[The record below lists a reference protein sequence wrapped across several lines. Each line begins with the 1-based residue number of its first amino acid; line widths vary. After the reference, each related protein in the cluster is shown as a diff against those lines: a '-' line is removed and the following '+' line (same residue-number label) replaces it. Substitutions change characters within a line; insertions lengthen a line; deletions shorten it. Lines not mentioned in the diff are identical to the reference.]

1 MRNTK
6 CFYIGLFCLFFTS
19 NIFSQTTVQGKI
31 LDEQGEGLLG
41 ANIIINGTS
50 QGTVSDQNGNFNLT
64 TSKDIPFE
72 IEVSFIGFESQ
83 NITVNTQQLGAITL
97 AVENSFDEVI
107 ISASRR
113 AEKLQEAPSAVS
125 VITAKQ
131 VTESG
136 GSLSP
141 LRALI
146 NTPGVELQQQ
156 TGQRVNI
163 ALRGSSGVFSTSVF
177 PMLDYRS
184 LISPGLEFFDSQNS
198 PINQIDV
205 ERVEV
210 VLGPSS
216 ALYGP
221 DVTSGVVHFISKDPF
236 KHPGTTAELIY
247 GERNT
252 FKVAVRHGGH
262 NTNETFGY
270 KINARYGSGNDFT
283 LDPDDPED
291 QAVLSN
297 LRTAIS
303 RASITNT
310 GNVNT
315 DESGTKLFDITQT
328 QIPGYWSAAAN
339 ASLYFRPKNGMEV
352 VTAGGWNAGKAI
364 FYNDLGEVQAYG
376 NEYWGQ
382 ARFKYKGW
390 FAQTYYIKNDGGDD
404 SNPNYLNRTGLIVP
418 LERSHYE
425 AQIQYNFNV
434 PTLSNS
440 EWTVGLDYRDAKAD
454 TENHVYGRNEDNDDY
469 TLYGAYAQAK
479 FKLEPKLDLFLAGRY
494 DGYNFT
500 SEKTFSPRAALVFK
514 PSTYHDLRF
523 SFNQAANP
531 LPASDLYFDL
541 PIQTVPGVFDVWITG
556 AVNPYTFG
564 SNPQID
570 WLIPDVPNTPV
581 AAGFP
586 LAAAYAAVTGS
597 VLEGLTAIAA
607 TNPSL
612 AQLLPIVSGVLQ
624 DPTSAPAGF
633 SPVVTTD
640 TNGVP

>member
-1 MRNTK
+1 
-6 CFYIGLFCLFFTS
+6 
-19 NIFSQTTVQGKI
+19 
-31 LDEQGEGLLG
+31 
-41 ANIIINGTS
+41 
-50 QGTVSDQNGNFNLT
+50 
-64 TSKDIPFE
+64 
-72 IEVSFIGFESQ
+72 
-83 NITVNTQQLGAITL
+83 
-97 AVENSFDEVI
+97 
-107 ISASRR
+107 
-113 AEKLQEAPSAVS
+113 
-125 VITAKQ
+125 
-131 VTESG
+131 
-136 GSLSP
+136 
-141 LRALI
+141 
-146 NTPGVELQQQ
+146 
-156 TGQRVNI
+156 
-163 ALRGSSGVFSTSVF
+163 
-177 PMLDYRS
+177 MLDYRS

-297 LRTAIS
+297 FRTAIS

-364 FYNDLGEVQAYG
+364 FYNDLGEGQAYG

-404 SNPNYLNRTGLIVP
+404 
-418 LERSHYE
+418 
-425 AQIQYNFNV
+425 
-434 PTLSNS
+434 
-440 EWTVGLDYRDAKAD
+440 
-454 TENHVYGRNEDNDDY
+454 
-469 TLYGAYAQAK
+469 
-479 FKLEPKLDLFLAGRY
+479 
-494 DGYNFT
+494 
-500 SEKTFSPRAALVFK
+500 
-514 PSTYHDLRF
+514 
-523 SFNQAANP
+523 
-531 LPASDLYFDL
+531 
-541 PIQTVPGVFDVWITG
+541 
-556 AVNPYTFG
+556 
-564 SNPQID
+564 
-570 WLIPDVPNTPV
+570 
-581 AAGFP
+581 
-586 LAAAYAAVTGS
+586 
-597 VLEGLTAIAA
+597 
-607 TNPSL
+607 
-612 AQLLPIVSGVLQ
+612 
-624 DPTSAPAGF
+624 
-633 SPVVTTD
+633 
-640 TNGVP
+640 

>member
-1 MRNTK
+1 MHNTK
-6 CFYIGLFCLFFTS
+6 CFYIGLLCLFFTS
-19 NIFSQTTVQGKI
+19 NVFSQTTIQGKI
-31 LDEQGEGLLG
+31 LDEQGESLLG
-41 ANIIINGTS
+41 ANVIINGTS
-50 QGTVSDQNGNFNLT
+50 QGTVSDQNGNFNLI

-72 IEVSFIGFESQ
+72 IEVSFIGFGSQ
-83 NITVNTQQLGAITL
+83 NITVNAEQLGTITL
-97 AVENSFDEVI
+97 VVENSFDEVI

-156 TGQRVNI
+156 TGQRVNV
-163 ALRGSSGVFSTSVF
+163 ALRGSNGVFSTSVF

-247 GERNT
+247 GQRNT
-252 FKVAVRHGGH
+252 FKVALRHGGH

-283 LDPDDPED
+283 LDPDDTGD
-291 QAVLSN
+291 QAILN
-297 LRTAIS
+297 NFRTAIS
-303 RASITNT
+303 RASISNA

-315 DESGTKLFDITQT
+315 DESGTKLFDTTQT

-339 ASLYFRPKNGMEV
+339 ASLYFRPKNGIEV

-364 FYNDLGEVQAYG
+364 FYNDLGEGQAYG

-390 FAQTYYIKNDGGDD
+390 FAQTYYIKNDGGND

-425 AQIQYNFNV
+425 AQIQYNFNA
-434 PTLSNS
+434 PTILNS

-469 TLYGAYAQAK
+469 TLYGLYAQAK
-479 FKLEPKLDLFLAGRY
+479 FKLEPKLDLFLVGRY
-494 DGYNFT
+494 DCYNFT
-500 SEKTFSPRAALVFK
+500 
-514 PSTYHDLRF
+514 
-523 SFNQAANP
+523 
-531 LPASDLYFDL
+531 
-541 PIQTVPGVFDVWITG
+541 
-556 AVNPYTFG
+556 
-564 SNPQID
+564 
-570 WLIPDVPNTPV
+570 
-581 AAGFP
+581 
-586 LAAAYAAVTGS
+586 
-597 VLEGLTAIAA
+597 
-607 TNPSL
+607 
-612 AQLLPIVSGVLQ
+612 
-624 DPTSAPAGF
+624 
-633 SPVVTTD
+633 
-640 TNGVP
+640 

>member
-1 MRNTK
+1 MHNTK
-6 CFYIGLFCLFFTS
+6 CFYIGLLCLFFTS
-19 NIFSQTTVQGKI
+19 NVFSQTTIQGKI
-31 LDEQGEGLLG
+31 LDEQGESLLG
-41 ANIIINGTS
+41 ANVIINGTS
-50 QGTVSDQNGNFNLT
+50 QGTVSDQNGNFNLI

-72 IEVSFIGFESQ
+72 IEVSFIGFGSQ
-83 NITVNTQQLGAITL
+83 NITVNAEQLGIITL
-97 AVENSFDEVI
+97 VVENSFDEVI

-156 TGQRVNI
+156 TGQRVNV
-163 ALRGSSGVFSTSVF
+163 ALRGSNGVFSTSVF

-252 FKVAVRHGGH
+252 FKVALRHGGH

-283 LDPDDPED
+283 LDPDDTGD
-291 QAVLSN
+291 QAILN
-297 LRTAIS
+297 NFRTAIS
-303 RASITNT
+303 RASISNA

-315 DESGTKLFDITQT
+315 DESGTKLFDTTQT

-364 FYNDLGEVQAYG
+364 FYNDLGEGQAYG

-390 FAQTYYIKNDGGDD
+390 FAQTYYIKNDGGND
-404 SNPNYLNRTGLIVP
+404 SNPNYLNRTRLIVP

-425 AQIQYNFNV
+425 AQIQYNFNA
-434 PTLSNS
+434 PTILNS

-469 TLYGAYAQAK
+469 TLYGLYAQAK

-514 PSTYHDLRF
+514 PSEYQNLRF

-556 AVNPYTFG
+556 AVNPYT
-564 SNPQID
+564 
-570 WLIPDVPNTPV
+570 LEVTHK
-581 AAGFP
+581 
-586 LAAAYAAVTGS
+586 LTGS
-597 VLEGLTAIAA
+597 FQEFQTR
-607 TNPSL
+607 
-612 AQLLPIVSGVLQ
+612 LLPLVFL
-624 DPTSAPAGF
+624 
-633 SPVVTTD
+633 
-640 TNGVP
+640 

>member
-1 MRNTK
+1 MHNTK
-6 CFYIGLFCLFFTS
+6 CFYIGLLCLFFTS
-19 NIFSQTTVQGKI
+19 NVFSQTTIQGKI
-31 LDEQGEGLLG
+31 LDEQGESLLG
-41 ANIIINGTS
+41 ANVIINGTS
-50 QGTVSDQNGNFNLT
+50 QGTVSDQNGNFNLI

-72 IEVSFIGFESQ
+72 IEVSFIGFGSQ
-83 NITVNTQQLGAITL
+83 NITVNAEQLGIITL
-97 AVENSFDEVI
+97 VVENSFDEVI

-163 ALRGSSGVFSTSVF
+163 ALRGSNGVFSTSVF

-247 GERNT
+247 GQRNT
-252 FKVAVRHGGH
+252 FKVALRHGGH

-283 LDPDDPED
+283 LDPDDTGD
-291 QAVLSN
+291 QAILN
-297 LRTAIS
+297 NFRTAIS
-303 RASITNT
+303 RASISNA

-315 DESGTKLFDITQT
+315 DESGTKLFDTTQT

-364 FYNDLGEVQAYG
+364 FYNDLGEGQAYG

-390 FAQTYYIKNDGGDD
+390 FAQTYYIKNDGGND
-404 SNPNYLNRTGLIVP
+404 SNPNYLNRTRLIVP

-425 AQIQYNFNV
+425 AQIQYNFNA
-434 PTLSNS
+434 PTILNS

-469 TLYGAYAQAK
+469 TLYGLYAQAK

-514 PSTYHDLRF
+514 PSEYQNLCF

-541 PIQTVPGVFDVWITG
+541 PIQTVPGVFDV
-556 AVNPYTFG
+556 
-564 SNPQID
+564 
-570 WLIPDVPNTPV
+570 
-581 AAGFP
+581 
-586 LAAAYAAVTGS
+586 
-597 VLEGLTAIAA
+597 
-607 TNPSL
+607 
-612 AQLLPIVSGVLQ
+612 
-624 DPTSAPAGF
+624 
-633 SPVVTTD
+633 
-640 TNGVP
+640 

>member
-1 MRNTK
+1 MPLFFIKPDVFFIIEAPKFYIIRNTK

-184 LISPGLEFFDSQNS
+184 LIYPGLEFFDSQNS

-236 KHPGTTAELIY
+236 KHPGTRAELIY

-270 KINARYGSGNDFT
+270 KINAR
-283 LDPDDPED
+283 
-291 QAVLSN
+291 
-297 LRTAIS
+297 
-303 RASITNT
+303 
-310 GNVNT
+310 
-315 DESGTKLFDITQT
+315 
-328 QIPGYWSAAAN
+328 
-339 ASLYFRPKNGMEV
+339 
-352 VTAGGWNAGKAI
+352 
-364 FYNDLGEVQAYG
+364 
-376 NEYWGQ
+376 
-382 ARFKYKGW
+382 
-390 FAQTYYIKNDGGDD
+390 
-404 SNPNYLNRTGLIVP
+404 
-418 LERSHYE
+418 
-425 AQIQYNFNV
+425 
-434 PTLSNS
+434 
-440 EWTVGLDYRDAKAD
+440 
-454 TENHVYGRNEDNDDY
+454 
-469 TLYGAYAQAK
+469 
-479 FKLEPKLDLFLAGRY
+479 
-494 DGYNFT
+494 
-500 SEKTFSPRAALVFK
+500 
-514 PSTYHDLRF
+514 
-523 SFNQAANP
+523 
-531 LPASDLYFDL
+531 
-541 PIQTVPGVFDVWITG
+541 
-556 AVNPYTFG
+556 
-564 SNPQID
+564 
-570 WLIPDVPNTPV
+570 
-581 AAGFP
+581 
-586 LAAAYAAVTGS
+586 
-597 VLEGLTAIAA
+597 
-607 TNPSL
+607 
-612 AQLLPIVSGVLQ
+612 
-624 DPTSAPAGF
+624 
-633 SPVVTTD
+633 
-640 TNGVP
+640 